1 MGVRVSAAAA
11 AAGQSGSETSEGPD
25 TDPAALGCL
34 GRASP
39 DAEKPVAPSL
49 GEPVRTQRSLGAP
62 DRRSLLVQAV
72 LLAWCLRDL
81 LGAGW
86 WGDIF
91 FFFFCLCLGSPDQTL
106 PLSECYNVL

>member
-39 DAEKPVAPSL
+39 DAEKPAAPSL

-72 LLAWCLRDL
+72 LSAWCLRDL
-81 LGAGW
+81 LGAG
-86 WGDIF
+86 GRHLFF

-106 PLSECYNVL
+106 PLSERYNVL